1 MGIALMAPGWIP
13 GQGATAAYLAETLS
27 RYVTRPVINQTN
39 LTQVLDFDLAWTPEG
54 TASDLPGC
62 PPSFQEMAKRLKGA
76 VAPTSC
82 PSLFTAVQEQLGLR
96 LESQQGPVDV
106 LVIDSVQQPA
116 DN

>member
-1 MGIALMAPGWIP
+1 
-13 GQGATAAYLAETLS
+13 
-27 RYVTRPVINQTN
+27 
-39 LTQVLDFDLAWTPEG
+39 
-54 TASDLPGC
+54 
-62 PPSFQEMAKRLKGA
+62 MAKRLKGA